1 MCRLQSRYP
10 AKVVRDL
17 PGLNILRLGLARG
30 RLAGVLT
37 EVHHS
42 GNAWLKYTVTH
53 ILICGM
59 TASEQLPQD
68 PGAPEGTKQAADHLV
83 RGSASSGTLLMPE
96 SWPFSP
102 SPTLET
108 VAEVAKGLAHS
119 DAEPRIR
126 NDKIYPWS

>member
-10 AKVVRDL
+10 AKVVRGL

-37 EVHHS
+37 VVHHL

-53 ILICGM
+53 TLIIGM

-68 PGAPEGTKQAADHLV
+68 PGAPET
-83 RGSASSGTLLMPE
+83 
-96 SWPFSP
+96 
-102 SPTLET
+102 
-108 VAEVAKGLAHS
+108 
-119 DAEPRIR
+119 
-126 NDKIYPWS
+126 